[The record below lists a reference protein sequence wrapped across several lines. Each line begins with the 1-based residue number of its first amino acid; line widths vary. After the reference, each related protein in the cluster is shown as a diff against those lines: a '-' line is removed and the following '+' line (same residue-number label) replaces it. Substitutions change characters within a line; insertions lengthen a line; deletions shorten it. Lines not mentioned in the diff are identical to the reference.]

1 MQNLNI
7 DIKFTT
13 LRIFKQIL
21 ENNTNNNYF
30 GITNYIENISSNI
43 TLDNSFTTAILK
55 NLNLKWPEIK
65 DDYIIKIINY
75 LKFNKLIGDKN
86 EKI

>member
-1 MQNLNI
+1 M
-7 DIKFTT
+7 
-13 LRIFKQIL
+13 RIFKQIL